1 MPEFPRPWRFNAMAM
16 FGPDFQRA
24 KSEWLYPAETM
35 QWPLRA
41 GLFFVA
47 LLVLDGVL
55 QTVGGIGAYL
65 LIYSHNISEFI
76 AGLQT
81 GSADIM
87 KASIIGLMPSAIIMI
102 ACALYFARFGLPQ
115 RQGKLLLDVPKLGIF
130 GWIVLVLG
138 FAVLMFAIFN
148 GTFALLGIDPET
160 YSPSGGLNDTT
171 SASGLV
177 EKTMA
182 ELSNNPVLFALA
194 LPGVILAA
202 PLTEELIFRGA
213 LFSAI
218 ASSPLGRIG
227 AVVITSALWASAHL
241 VAAPWLFVGII
252 FVMGLV
258 LGTLLLRFGS
268 LWVTIVCHTAWN
280 TISSLAIFGLG
291 MHS

>member
-1 MPEFPRPWRFNAMAM
+1 M
-16 FGPDFQRA
+16 FGPDFIRA
-24 KSEWLYPAETM
+24 KSEWLYPKEKQ
-35 QWPLRA
+35 QWLLRA
-41 GLFFVA
+41 ILFFVL
-47 LLVLDGVL
+47 LLVASFAL
-55 QTVGGIGAYL
+55 QGAGAFAAYKLLYGGSFGSFL
-65 LIYSHNISEFI
+65 TSSSS
-76 AGLQT
+76 
-81 GSADIM
+81 GSADAM
-87 KASIIGLMPSAIIMI
+87 KSGIIGLMPSAIFVV
-102 ACALYFARFGLPQ
+102 AGALYFSRFGLPQ
-115 RQGKLLLDVPKLGIF
+115 RQGRLPLDVPKLGAL

-138 FAVLMFAIFN
+138 FAVLMIAIFN

-160 YSPSGGLNDTT
+160 YSPSGGLNDTS

-182 ELSNNPVLFALA
+182 ELSSNPFLFALA

-218 ASSPLGRIG
+218 ASSSLGRVG
-227 AVVITSALWASAHL
+227 AVIITSALWALMHL
-241 VAAPWLFVGII
+241 MAAPWLFVGII

-268 LWVTIVCHTAWN
+268 LWVTIVCHTVWN

-291 MHS
+291 TQH

>member
-1 MPEFPRPWRFNAMAM
+1 M
-16 FGPDFQRA
+16 FGPDFIRA
-24 KSEWLYPAETM
+24 KSEWLYPKEKQ
-35 QWPLRA
+35 QWLLRA
-41 GLFFVA
+41 ILFFVL
-47 LLVLDGVL
+47 LLVASFAL
-55 QTVGGIGAYL
+55 QGAGAFAAYKLLYGGSFGSFL
-65 LIYSHNISEFI
+65 TSSSS
-76 AGLQT
+76 
-81 GSADIM
+81 GSADAM
-87 KASIIGLMPSAIIMI
+87 KSGIIGLMPSAIFVV
-102 ACALYFARFGLPQ
+102 AGALYFSRFGLPQ
-115 RQGKLLLDVPKLGIF
+115 RQGRLPLDVPKLGAL

-138 FAVLMFAIFN
+138 FAVLMIAIFN

-160 YSPSGGLNDTT
+160 YSPSGGLNDTS

-182 ELSNNPVLFALA
+182 ELSSNPFLFALA

-218 ASSPLGRIG
+218 ASSSVGRVG
-227 AVVITSALWASAHL
+227 AVVITSGLWALMHL
-241 VAAPWLFVGII
+241 MAAPWLFVGII

-291 MHS
+291 TQH